1 MRHCSSRTGL
11 PNLFE
16 RRRLSLAAAA
26 FLLFLASFAG
36 AHAQSPETARDE
48 PHPQQLEDETSP
60 LVYVARTDSPQATL
74 SSFLRL
80 RTQFEEAARAYWERH
95 NRSNAERALLI
106 ADEFMSLIDLSEV
119 PAASRRAVGIE
130 TGGYLLDIFGRIPL
144 PDLDDVPDVA
154 DINAGASAAYAI
166 PDTPFRIV
174 RIDVGPRAGEFLFSA
189 RTIQSAPRL
198 YRALVDRPLKT
209 TLPIESWTTTFRDL
223 TGPLIPARLIAAV
236 PDALRNPVLGTPIWK
251 VLLVS
256 MITLPAVVALVL
268 WHRLIVSGAG
278 ESRLGQFWRH
288 MLSALSCIA
297 ALLGIKAFVFEVNL
311 TGLFSKAVDTTGT
324 LLLFL
329 GLAWALWILA
339 AEGLE
344 MVIRRKELSEA
355 TLDSNMVRLLAR
367 IIGLVGAIVIL
378 SFGAQELGLPVFS
391 IFAGLGIGGL
401 AIALAVRPTLENLI
415 AGFVLYLDQPI
426 RVGDFCNFGERSG
439 TVESI
444 GVRSIQIRALDRTLI
459 SVPNAQFADMQIV
472 NWARCDQ
479 MLISQTISLRYET
492 DADQL
497 RHVLAKIRE
506 MFHGHPRIDSETVR
520 VRFVG
525 YGASSLDLNIRV
537 YARTH
542 EWNDFFA
549 IREDVLF
556 RIKDIVEH
564 SGTGFA
570 FPSQTLYLGRDG
582 GLNADLGRKA
592 REEVARWRRTG
603 QLPFPRLAASRIEE
617 LAGRLKYPP
626 PGSPDFNAS
635 EEDLAE
641 TRGERLS
648 AEPPSSEGT
657 AEEAPTLGAP
667 TERK

>member
-1 MRHCSSRTGL
+1 MQHCSSRTGL
-11 PNLFE
+11 WNLFG
-16 RRRLSLAAAA
+16 RCRLSLATAAS
-26 FLLFLASFAG
+26 LLFLASFA
-36 AHAQSPETARDE
+36 AAQAQSTETGRDE
-48 PHPQQLEDETSP
+48 PRPQQLQDDTSP
-60 LVYVARTDSPQATL
+60 PVYVARTDSPRATL

-80 RTQFEEAARAYWERH
+80 RGQFEEAARAYWEKHDRP
-95 NRSNAERALLI
+95 NAERALLI
-106 ADEFMSLIDLSEV
+106 ADEFTSLIDLSEV
-119 PAASRRAVGIE
+119 PAASRRAIGTE

-144 PDLDDVPDVA
+144 PNLDDVPDVA
-154 DINAGASAAYAI
+154 DLGADGPAAYAL

-174 RIDVGPRAGEFLFSA
+174 RIDGGPRAGEFLFSS

-198 YRALVDRPLKT
+198 YRALANRPLKT
-209 TLPIESWTTTFRDL
+209 SLPIESWTTTFREL

-251 VLLVS
+251 ILLVS
-256 MITLPAVVALVL
+256 MITLPAIVALVL
-268 WHRLIVSGAG
+268 WHRLIVSGAR
-278 ESRLGQFWRH
+278 ESRLDQFWRH

-297 ALLGIKAFVFEVNL
+297 ALLGLRAFVFEVNL
-311 TGLFSKAVDTTGT
+311 SGPFSKAVDTAGT
-324 LLLFL
+324 LLVFL
-329 GLAWALWILA
+329 GLAWAFWILA
-339 AEGLE
+339 AAGLE
-344 MVIRRKELSEA
+344 VVLRRKELSEA
-355 TLDSNMVRLLAR
+355 TLDSNMLRLLAR
-367 IIGLVGAIVIL
+367 IVGLVGAIVIL

-391 IFAGLGIGGL
+391 IVAGLGIGGL

-426 RVGDFCNFGERSG
+426 RVGDFCTFGDRSG

-479 MLISQTISLRYET
+479 MLIAQTIGLRHET

-525 YGASSLDLNIRV
+525 YGASSLDLDIRV

-542 EWNDFFA
+542 EWNDFYA

-556 RIKDIVEH
+556 RIKDIVEQ
-564 SGTGFA
+564 SGTGLA
-570 FPSQTLYLGRDG
+570 FPSHTLYLGRDG
-582 GLNADLGRKA
+582 GLNADLGSKA
-592 REEVARWRRTG
+592 KEEVARWRRTG

-617 LAGRLKYPP
+617 LAGRLRYPP
-626 PGSPDFNAS
+626 PGSPDFNAT

-641 TRGERLS
+641 AGGEHLS
-648 AEPPSSEGT
+648 AEDRPKEGP
-657 AEEAPTLGAP
+657 AEETQTLRSV
-667 TERK
+667 TERN